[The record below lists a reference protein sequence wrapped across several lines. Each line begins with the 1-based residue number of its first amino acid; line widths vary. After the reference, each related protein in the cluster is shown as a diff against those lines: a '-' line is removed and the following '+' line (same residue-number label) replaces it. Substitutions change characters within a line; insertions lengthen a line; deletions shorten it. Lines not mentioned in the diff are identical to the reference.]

1 MIRTTL
7 AFLYLF
13 AFMSQITADE
23 ARPVYVEVDQVSS
36 FKYSVRWKI
45 PPVMAEGE
53 EPRISLE
60 HISCNLAMD
69 QSPAGLLG
77 RAFYECS
84 ETDLKFNIRLIYPLG
99 NPALTSLVVFNRLSS
114 DPQQIFSGP
123 EVTTITLG
131 VLDEPLDVSKQYLFA
146 GIEHILVGTDHLLF
160 IVCLIVI
167 ARSFRR
173 LVLTVTGFT
182 VAHSI
187 TLSLATLNIVQV
199 RTELVELLI
208 ALSILLLAVE
218 IIKHYRIKDHTS
230 FTWRYPITVSSV
242 FGLLHG
248 FGFAVVLQ
256 ELGLPQSMKIH
267 ALLFFNIGVEVGQ
280 LLFIAAVMTIS
291 FLAIKTIPALDKS
304 QVAITQ
310 LTIYFIGSCSA
321 YWLFERSMSIV

>member
-1 MIRTTL
+1 
-7 AFLYLF
+7 
-13 AFMSQITADE
+13 MSQITADE

-131 VLDEPLDVSKQYLFA
+131 VLDEPLDISQQYLFA

>member
-7 AFLYLF
+7 AFLCLF

-23 ARPVYVEVDQVSS
+23 ARPVYVEIDQVSS

-69 QSPAGLLG
+69 QSPVGLLG

>member
-1 MIRTTL
+1 
-7 AFLYLF
+7 
-13 AFMSQITADE
+13 MSQITADE

-131 VLDEPLDVSKQYLFA
+131 VLDEPLDVSKQYAALT
-146 GIEHILVGTDHLLF
+146 GTLY
-160 IVCLIVI
+160 I
-167 ARSFRR
+167 
-173 LVLTVTGFT
+173 
-182 VAHSI
+182 
-187 TLSLATLNIVQV
+187 
-199 RTELVELLI
+199 
-208 ALSILLLAVE
+208 
-218 IIKHYRIKDHTS
+218 
-230 FTWRYPITVSSV
+230 
-242 FGLLHG
+242 
-248 FGFAVVLQ
+248 
-256 ELGLPQSMKIH
+256 
-267 ALLFFNIGVEVGQ
+267 
-280 LLFIAAVMTIS
+280 
-291 FLAIKTIPALDKS
+291 
-304 QVAITQ
+304 
-310 LTIYFIGSCSA
+310 
-321 YWLFERSMSIV
+321 

>member
-7 AFLYLF
+7 VFLYLF
-13 AFMSQITADE
+13 MLMSQVSADE
-23 ARPVYVEVDQVSS
+23 ARPVYVEIEQVST

-60 HISCNLAMD
+60 HASCNLAMD
-69 QSPAGLLG
+69 KSPAGLLG
-77 RAFYECS
+77 RALYECS
-84 ETDLKFNIRLIYPLG
+84 ETDLKFDIRLIYPVG
-99 NPALTSLVVFNRLSS
+99 NPALTSLVVFNRLFS

-131 VLDEPLDVSKQYLFA
+131 ALDEPLDVSKQYLSA
-146 GIEHILVGTDHLLF
+146 GIEHILVGSDHLLF

-218 IIKHYRIKDHTS
+218 IIKHYRIKDYTS
-230 FTWRYPITVSSV
+230 FTWRYPVTVSSV

-267 ALLFFNIGVEVGQ
+267 ALLFFNIGVEIGQ
-280 LLFIAAVMTIS
+280 LLFIAAVVAIS
-291 FLAIKTIPALDKS
+291 FLAIKSIPALDKS

-321 YWLFERSMSIV
+321 YWLFERSTLMM

>member
-1 MIRTTL
+1 
-7 AFLYLF
+7 
-13 AFMSQITADE
+13 MSQITADE

-131 VLDEPLDVSKQYLFA
+131 VLDEPLDISQQYLFA

-167 ARSFRR
+167 AHSFRR